1 MSDTTMD
8 AVIDQLRVYP
18 VKGCRGFTVERA
30 TLAATGL
37 EVDGIGDREWVV
49 VDRDGVFLSQREL
62 PKMAL
67 IDTRLTGDAL
77 RLKAPGMLQLE
88 VPLASEGD
96 VVAVTVWNDRVAA
109 VTQGDVA
116 DVWFSTFLGRPCRLM
131 RFDPEAQRLSNAKY
145 TGEVRSPYK
154 FADAFALLVASTAS
168 LNDLNGHLARRGFD
182 PVGIERFRPNLVL
195 RGVDAFEE
203 DFVKQLH
210 IGAVGLNVVKPCVR
224 CSVPNVD
231 PATGEVS
238 HEPGDTLALY
248 RDNAAAGGVTF
259 GVNAVVAT
267 GAGAQLAR
275 GDPVELVLA
284 FD

>member
-1 MSDTTMD
+1 MSAT
-8 AVIDQLRVYP
+8 IGQLRIYP
-18 VKGCRGFTVERA
+18 VKGCRGFAVEHA

-49 VDRDGVFLSQREL
+49 VDRDGDFLSQREL

-67 IDTRLTGDAL
+67 IETQLTGEAL

-96 VVAVTVWNDRVAA
+96 VVPVTVWNDHIAG
-109 VTQGDVA
+109 VTQGEVA
-116 DVWFSTFLGRPCRLM
+116 DAWLSSFLGQPCRLM
-131 RFDPEAQRLSNAKY
+131 RFDPEARRLSNARY
-145 TGEVRSPYK
+145 TGDLQAPFK
-154 FADAFALLVASTAS
+154 FADAFALLIASNGS
-168 LNDLNGHLARRGFD
+168 VDDLNHRLARRGFGAI
-182 PVGIERFRPNLVL
+182 GIERFRPNLVL
-195 RGVDAFEE
+195 AGVDAFEE
-203 DFVKQLH
+203 DFVSRMR
-210 IGAVGLNVVKPCVR
+210 IGSAELNVVKPCVR

-231 PATGEVS
+231 PATGETS

-259 GVNAVVAT
+259 GVNAVVVV
-267 GAGAQLAR
+267 GAGTVLSR
-275 GDPVELVLA
+275 GDPVELTLA